1 MKELGNNSFEEVI
14 QIIETSRSWITASS
28 QADLVKYSASKQM
41 GSWIRSAATCAQ
53 ISVNDE
59 FKRSC
64 SSRIRTL
71 NEYISVF
78 LLDYV
83 TNQHAEMYS

>member
-1 MKELGNNSFEEVI
+1 MKSGKICV
-14 QIIETSRSWITASS
+14 
-28 QADLVKYSASKQM
+28 
-41 GSWIRSAATCAQ
+41 Q
-53 ISVNDE
+53 ISVGGE
-59 FKRSC
+59 QKGSC
-64 SSRIRTL
+64 LGGSHTL